1 MVKYDFYT
9 FAKNG
14 NFSDY
19 NISMYEK
26 DHSID
31 DKKLIKSCFK
41 FLYSYLPKL
50 KNNEHSI
57 NIAINVVNLICI
69 LLSSNEFSTEEIDIN
84 KKRIITAKKM
94 ILNFL
99 KKHKNINL
107 FNAIDKL
114 DSIILDKEI
123 NLNDLLLLINK
134 LIERKEY
141 DVVISKI
148 INLNKKV
155 LELDN
160 CKLFDK
166 VFKSTTQSLDNK
178 SNDIY
183 YYISL
188 LKILYSNRINKDYY
202 ILLLDRIK
210 KDDLFYHELY
220 SIINGKLT
228 CLNNHELLEKY
239 SIITTPDYTYIKPPI
254 SDAFNDKIITIDN
267 FNTRIND
274 DGISFKKDG
283 NNFIVGI
290 HIADV
295 ASFIKPKCIVDYQAR
310 QNFKTIYTDIGSRI
324 SIFDSKLEE
333 CMSLNQGQT
342 KPSISIYAIF
352 NSNYDIIDYYLV
364 KNNVNIQRNFHIYE
378 AEELLNGN
386 KWDEQSIMLNEL
398 YNIADFL
405 NHENKA
411 KERYW
416 KKKNSDFNL
425 NKSEIIVSEFSIL
438 FNKLIALISYNNGY
452 TYVYKYQDKEYITEL
467 TQKLNIRKCD
477 LLDNVL
483 DNIYLNSAY
492 SLVPKLHNGL
502 NEPIYSSSTNPLRNY
517 PDIFNQYLIHSQHF
531 NDLSLPYSDSDIECI
546 VKYFNERKLEIML
559 LNREINKTLKM
570 KKHS

>member
-14 NFSDY
+14 NFSEF
-19 NISMYEK
+19 NILMYEK
-26 DHSID
+26 DHDID

-57 NIAINVVNLICI
+57 NIVINVINLICI
-69 LLSSNEFSTEEIDIN
+69 LLSSNEFSKEEIDVN

-94 ILNFL
+94 IVSFL
-99 KKHKNINL
+99 KKHKNNNL
-107 FNAIDKL
+107 LNAMDKL

-123 NLNDLLLLINK
+123 NLNDLSLLINK

-160 CKLFDK
+160 CKLFDE
-166 VFKSTTQSLDNK
+166 VFKKTIQSLNND

-188 LKILYSNRINKDYY
+188 LKILYSNKINKDYY
-202 ILLLDRIK
+202 VLLLDKIK

-220 SIINGKLT
+220 SIINGKMI
-228 CLNNHELLEKY
+228 CLSNFELLEKY
-239 SIITTPDYTYIKPPI
+239 SIITSPDYLYIKPN
-254 SDAFNDKIITIDN
+254 SNDVFNDKIITIDN
-267 FNTRIND
+267 FNTRVND

-283 NNFIVGI
+283 NNFIVGM

-295 ASFIKPKCIVDYQAR
+295 ASFIEPKSIVDYQAR

-333 CMSLNQGQT
+333 YISLNQGQA
-342 KPSISIYAIF
+342 KPSISIYAVF

-364 KNNVNIQRNFHIYE
+364 KNNVNVQRNFHLYE
-378 AEELLNGN
+378 TEELLNGN
-386 KWDEQSIMLNEL
+386 RRDDQSIMLHEL
-398 YNIADFL
+398 YNIANFL
-405 NHENKA
+405 NHENKT

-438 FNKLIALISYNNGY
+438 FNKLIALISHNNGY
-452 TYVYKYQDKEYITEL
+452 TYVYKYQDNEYITEL

-483 DNIYLNSAY
+483 DNIYLNSGY
-492 SLVPKLHNGL
+492 SLEPKLHNGL

-517 PDIFNQYLIHSQHF
+517 PDTFNQYLIHSQHF
-531 NDLSLPYSDSDIECI
+531 KDSSLPYSDSDIENI

-559 LNREINKTLKM
+559 LNREINKALKM

>member
-1 MVKYDFYT
+1 
-9 FAKNG
+9 
-14 NFSDY
+14 
-19 NISMYEK
+19 
-26 DHSID
+26 
-31 DKKLIKSCFK
+31 
-41 FLYSYLPKL
+41 
-50 KNNEHSI
+50 
-57 NIAINVVNLICI
+57 
-69 LLSSNEFSTEEIDIN
+69 
-84 KKRIITAKKM
+84 M

-166 VFKSTTQSLDNK
+166 VFKSTMQSLDNK

-228 CLNNHELLEKY
+228 CLNSHELLEKY

-283 NNFIVGI
+283 NNFIIGI

-295 ASFIKPKCIVDYQAR
+295 ASFIKPKCIIDYQAR

-333 CMSLNQGQT
+333 FMSLNQGQT
-342 KPSISIYAIF
+342 KPSISIYTIF

-398 YNIADFL
+398 YNIANFL
-405 NHENKA
+405 NHENKT

-425 NKSEIIVSEFSIL
+425 NKSEIIVSEF
-438 FNKLIALISYNNGY
+438 
-452 TYVYKYQDKEYITEL
+452 
-467 TQKLNIRKCD
+467 
-477 LLDNVL
+477 
-483 DNIYLNSAY
+483 
-492 SLVPKLHNGL
+492 
-502 NEPIYSSSTNPLRNY
+502 
-517 PDIFNQYLIHSQHF
+517 
-531 NDLSLPYSDSDIECI
+531 
-546 VKYFNERKLEIML
+546 
-559 LNREINKTLKM
+559 
-570 KKHS
+570 

>member
-1 MVKYDFYT
+1 
-9 FAKNG
+9 
-14 NFSDY
+14 
-19 NISMYEK
+19 
-26 DHSID
+26 
-31 DKKLIKSCFK
+31 
-41 FLYSYLPKL
+41 
-50 KNNEHSI
+50 
-57 NIAINVVNLICI
+57 
-69 LLSSNEFSTEEIDIN
+69 
-84 KKRIITAKKM
+84 M

-166 VFKSTTQSLDNK
+166 VFKSTMQSLDNK

-239 SIITTPDYTYIKPPI
+239 SIITTPDYTYIKPPTN
-254 SDAFNDKIITIDN
+254 DVFNDKIITIDN

-342 KPSISIYAIF
+342 KPSISIYTIF

-398 YNIADFL
+398 YNIANFL
-405 NHENKA
+405 NHENKT

>member
-14 NFSDY
+14 NFSEF
-19 NISMYEK
+19 NILMYEK
-26 DHSID
+26 DHDID

-57 NIAINVVNLICI
+57 NIVINVINLICI
-69 LLSSNEFSTEEIDIN
+69 LLSSNEFSKEEIDVN

-94 ILNFL
+94 IVSFL
-99 KKHKNINL
+99 KKHKNNNL
-107 FNAIDKL
+107 LNAMDKL

-123 NLNDLLLLINK
+123 NLNDLSLLINK

-160 CKLFDK
+160 CKLFDE
-166 VFKSTTQSLDNK
+166 VFKKTIQSLNND

-183 YYISL
+183 YYVSL
-188 LKILYSNRINKDYY
+188 LKILYSNKINKDYY
-202 ILLLDRIK
+202 VLLLDKIK

-220 SIINGKLT
+220 SIINGKMI
-228 CLNNHELLEKY
+228 CLSNSELLEKY
-239 SIITTPDYTYIKPPI
+239 SIITSPDYLYIKPN
-254 SDAFNDKIITIDN
+254 SNDVFNDKIITIDN
-267 FNTRIND
+267 FNTRVND

-283 NNFIVGI
+283 NNLIVGM

-295 ASFIKPKCIVDYQAR
+295 ASFIEPKSIVDYQAR

-333 CMSLNQGQT
+333 YISLNQGQT
-342 KPSISIYAIF
+342 KPSISMYTVF

-364 KNNVNIQRNFHIYE
+364 KNNVNVQRNFHLYE
-378 AEELLNGN
+378 TEELLNGN
-386 KWDEQSIMLNEL
+386 KRDDQSIMLHEL
-398 YNIADFL
+398 YNIANFL
-405 NHENKA
+405 NHENKT

-438 FNKLIALISYNNGY
+438 FNKLIALISHNNGY
-452 TYVYKYQDKEYITEL
+452 TYVYKYQDNEYITEL

-483 DNIYLNSAY
+483 DNIYLNSGY
-492 SLVPKLHNGL
+492 SLEAKLHNGL

-517 PDIFNQYLIHSQHF
+517 PDTFNQYLIHSQHF
-531 NDLSLPYSDSDIECI
+531 KDSSLPYSDSDIENI

-559 LNREINKTLKM
+559 LNREINKALKM

>member
-14 NFSDY
+14 NFSEF
-19 NISMYEK
+19 NILMYEK
-26 DHSID
+26 DHDID

-57 NIAINVVNLICI
+57 NIVINVINLICI
-69 LLSSNEFSTEEIDIN
+69 LLSSNEFSKEEIDVN

-94 ILNFL
+94 IVSFL
-99 KKHKNINL
+99 KKHKNNNL
-107 FNAIDKL
+107 LNAMDKL

-123 NLNDLLLLINK
+123 NLNDLSLLINK

-160 CKLFDK
+160 CKLFDE
-166 VFKSTTQSLDNK
+166 VFKKTIQSLNND

-188 LKILYSNRINKDYY
+188 LKILYSNKINKDYY
-202 ILLLDRIK
+202 VLLLDKIK

-220 SIINGKLT
+220 SIINGKMI
-228 CLNNHELLEKY
+228 CLSNFELLEKY
-239 SIITTPDYTYIKPPI
+239 SIITSPDYLYIKPN
-254 SDAFNDKIITIDN
+254 SNDVFNDKIITIDN
-267 FNTRIND
+267 FNTRVND

-283 NNFIVGI
+283 NNFIVGM

-295 ASFIKPKCIVDYQAR
+295 ASFIEPKSIVDYQAR

-333 CMSLNQGQT
+333 YISLNQGQT
-342 KPSISIYAIF
+342 KPSISIYAVF

-364 KNNVNIQRNFHIYE
+364 KNNVNVQRNFHLYE
-378 AEELLNGN
+378 TEELLNGN
-386 KWDEQSIMLNEL
+386 RRDDQSIMLHEL
-398 YNIADFL
+398 YNIANFL
-405 NHENKA
+405 NHENKT

-438 FNKLIALISYNNGY
+438 FNKLIALISHNNGY
-452 TYVYKYQDKEYITEL
+452 TYVYKYQDNEYITEL

-483 DNIYLNSAY
+483 DNIYLNSGY
-492 SLVPKLHNGL
+492 SLEPKLHNGL

-517 PDIFNQYLIHSQHF
+517 PDTFNQYLIHSQHF
-531 NDLSLPYSDSDIECI
+531 KDSSLPYSDSDTENI

-559 LNREINKTLKM
+559 LNREINKALKM

>member
-14 NFSDY
+14 NFSEF
-19 NISMYEK
+19 NILMYEK
-26 DHSID
+26 DHDID

-57 NIAINVVNLICI
+57 NIVINVINLICI
-69 LLSSNEFSTEEIDIN
+69 LLSSNEFSKEEIDVN

-94 ILNFL
+94 IVSFL
-99 KKHKNINL
+99 KKHKNNNL
-107 FNAIDKL
+107 LNAMDKL

-123 NLNDLLLLINK
+123 NLNDLSLLINK

-160 CKLFDK
+160 CKLFDE
-166 VFKSTTQSLDNK
+166 VFKKTIQSLNND

-183 YYISL
+183 YYVSL
-188 LKILYSNRINKDYY
+188 LKILYSNKINKDYY
-202 ILLLDRIK
+202 VFLLDKIK

-220 SIINGKLT
+220 SIINGKMT
-228 CLNNHELLEKY
+228 CLSNSELLEKY
-239 SIITTPDYTYIKPPI
+239 SIITSPNYLYIKPN
-254 SDAFNDKIITIDN
+254 SNDVFNDKIITIDN
-267 FNTRIND
+267 FNTRVND

-283 NNFIVGI
+283 NNFIVGM

-295 ASFIKPKCIVDYQAR
+295 ASFIEPKSIVDYQAR

-333 CMSLNQGQT
+333 YISLNQGQT
-342 KPSISIYAIF
+342 KPSISMYAVF

-364 KNNVNIQRNFHIYE
+364 KNNVNVQRNFHLYE
-378 AEELLNGN
+378 TEELLNEN
-386 KWDEQSIMLNEL
+386 KRDDQSIMLHEL
-398 YNIADFL
+398 YNIANFL
-405 NHENKA
+405 NHENKT

-438 FNKLIALISYNNGY
+438 FNKLIALISNNNGY
-452 TYVYKYQDKEYITEL
+452 TYVYKYQDNEYITEL

-483 DNIYLNSAY
+483 DNIYLNSGY
-492 SLVPKLHNGL
+492 SLEPKLHNGL

-517 PDIFNQYLIHSQHF
+517 PDTFNQYLIHSQHF
-531 NDLSLPYSDSDIECI
+531 KDSSLPYSDSDIENI

-559 LNREINKTLKM
+559 LNREINKALKM

>member
-26 DHSID
+26 DHDID

-50 KNNEHSI
+50 KNNDHSI
-57 NIAINVVNLICI
+57 NIVINVINLTCI

-84 KKRIITAKKM
+84 KKRILTAKKM
-94 ILNFL
+94 IINFL
-99 KKHKNINL
+99 KKHRNNNL
-107 FNAIDKL
+107 LNAMDKL

-123 NLNDLLLLINK
+123 NLNDLSILINK

-160 CKLFDK
+160 CKLFDE
-166 VFKSTTQSLDNK
+166 VFKRTIQSLDND

-188 LKILYSNRINKDYY
+188 LKILYSNKINKDYY
-202 ILLLDRIK
+202 VLLLDKIK

-220 SIINGKLT
+220 SIINGKMIS
-228 CLNNHELLEKY
+228 LNNSELLEKY
-239 SIITTPDYTYIKPPI
+239 SIITSPDHLYIKPLSNSI
-254 SDAFNDKIITIDN
+254 FNDKIITIDN

-283 NNFIVGI
+283 NNFIVGM

-295 ASFIKPKCIVDYQAR
+295 ARFIEPKSIIDYQAR

-324 SIFDSKLEE
+324 SIFDQKLEE
-333 CMSLNQGQT
+333 YMSLNQGQI

-364 KNNVNIQRNFHIYE
+364 KNDVNILRNFHLYE
-378 AEELLNGN
+378 TEELLNGN
-386 KWDEQSIMLNEL
+386 KRDDQLIMLNEL
-398 YNIADFL
+398 YNIAKFL
-405 NHENKA
+405 NQENKT

-438 FNKLIALISYNNGY
+438 FNKLIALISHNNGY
-452 TYVYKYQDKEYITEL
+452 TYVYKYQDTEYITEL
-467 TQKLNIRKCD
+467 IQELNIRKCD

-483 DNIYLNSAY
+483 DSIYLNSGY
-492 SLVPKLHNGL
+492 SLEPKLHNGL

-517 PDIFNQYLIHSQHF
+517 PDTFNQYLIHSQHF
-531 NDLSLPYSDSDIECI
+531 KDSSLPYSDSDIENI

-559 LNREINKTLKM
+559 LNREINKALKM

>member
-1 MVKYDFYT
+1 M
-9 FAKNG
+9 
-14 NFSDY
+14 
-19 NISMYEK
+19 
-26 DHSID
+26 
-31 DKKLIKSCFK
+31 
-41 FLYSYLPKL
+41 
-50 KNNEHSI
+50 
-57 NIAINVVNLICI
+57 
-69 LLSSNEFSTEEIDIN
+69 
-84 KKRIITAKKM
+84 
-94 ILNFL
+94 
-99 KKHKNINL
+99 
-107 FNAIDKL
+107 
-114 DSIILDKEI
+114 
-123 NLNDLLLLINK
+123 
-134 LIERKEY
+134 
-141 DVVISKI
+141 
-148 INLNKKV
+148 
-155 LELDN
+155 
-160 CKLFDK
+160 
-166 VFKSTTQSLDNK
+166 
-178 SNDIY
+178 
-183 YYISL
+183 
-188 LKILYSNRINKDYY
+188 
-202 ILLLDRIK
+202 
-210 KDDLFYHELY
+210 
-220 SIINGKLT
+220 T

-239 SIITTPDYTYIKPPI
+239 SIITTPDYTYVKPPI
-254 SDAFNDKIITIDN
+254 NDLFNDKIITIDN

-333 CMSLNQGQT
+333 YMSLNQGQT
-342 KPSISIYAIF
+342 KPSISIYTIF

-364 KNNVNIQRNFHIYE
+364 KNNVNVQRNFHIYE
-378 AEELLNGN
+378 TEELLNGN

-398 YNIADFL
+398 YNIANFL
-405 NHENKA
+405 NHENKT

-452 TYVYKYQDKEYITEL
+452 TYVYKYQDEEYITEL
-467 TQKLNIRKCD
+467 IQKLNIRKCD

-492 SLVPKLHNGL
+492 SLIPKLHNGL

-531 NDLSLPYSDSDIECI
+531 KDLSLPYTDSDIECI

>member
-14 NFSDY
+14 NFSEF
-19 NISMYEK
+19 NILMYEK
-26 DHSID
+26 DHDID

-41 FLYSYLPKL
+41 FLYSYLPKI

-57 NIAINVVNLICI
+57 NIVINVINLICI
-69 LLSSNEFSTEEIDIN
+69 LLSSNEFSKEEIDVN

-94 ILNFL
+94 IVSFL
-99 KKHKNINL
+99 KKHKNNNL
-107 FNAIDKL
+107 LNAMDKL

-123 NLNDLLLLINK
+123 NLNDLSLLINK

-160 CKLFDK
+160 CKLFDE
-166 VFKSTTQSLDNK
+166 VFKKTIQSLNND

-188 LKILYSNRINKDYY
+188 LKILYSNKINKDYY
-202 ILLLDRIK
+202 VLLLDKIK

-220 SIINGKLT
+220 SIINGKMI
-228 CLNNHELLEKY
+228 CLSNFELLEKY
-239 SIITTPDYTYIKPPI
+239 SIITSPDYLYIKPN
-254 SDAFNDKIITIDN
+254 SNDVFNDKIITIDN
-267 FNTRIND
+267 FNTRVND

-283 NNFIVGI
+283 NNFIVGM

-295 ASFIKPKCIVDYQAR
+295 ASFIEPKSIVDYQAR

-333 CMSLNQGQT
+333 YISLNQGQT
-342 KPSISIYAIF
+342 KPSISIYAVF

-364 KNNVNIQRNFHIYE
+364 KNNVNVQRNFHLYE
-378 AEELLNGN
+378 TEELLNGN
-386 KWDEQSIMLNEL
+386 RRDDQSIMLHEL
-398 YNIADFL
+398 YNIANFL
-405 NHENKA
+405 NHENKT

-438 FNKLIALISYNNGY
+438 FNKLIALISHNNGY
-452 TYVYKYQDKEYITEL
+452 TYVYKYQDNEYITEL

-483 DNIYLNSAY
+483 DNIYLNSGY
-492 SLVPKLHNGL
+492 SLEPKLHNGL

-517 PDIFNQYLIHSQHF
+517 PDTFNQYLIHSQHF
-531 NDLSLPYSDSDIECI
+531 KDSSLPYSDSDTENI

-559 LNREINKTLKM
+559 LNREINKALKM